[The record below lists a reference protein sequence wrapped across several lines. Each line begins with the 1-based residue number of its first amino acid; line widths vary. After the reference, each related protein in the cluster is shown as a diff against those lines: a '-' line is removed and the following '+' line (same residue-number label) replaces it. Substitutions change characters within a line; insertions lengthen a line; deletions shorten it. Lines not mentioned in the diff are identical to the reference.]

1 MDLFSLIVFS
11 LRNVLNVSFVLASV
25 CLAFFYF
32 IHKTG
37 LMKFFKVFVKVFK
50 QAQTLPLPYIY
61 TYPYLSVVNVK

>member
-25 CLAFFYF
+25 CLAFFF
-32 IHKTG
+32 IYKTG